1 MPNPFSQSSDHLIM
15 FLLSKQSQHKPTNR
29 KTRTTEPRRHTTL
42 IILLCLIKCP
52 IDFQRRCVL
61 SCFVSSLCSPLS
73 SGMQF
78 PAPSA
83 PFNIICLLSSSLIDW
98 LTPITYVMLRAQ
110 EAHSTG
116 AFVFR
121 TEVKITVSEWMDN
134 FSFLGMEQNSS
145 EKGLRFISFY
155 RFINI

>member
-83 PFNIICLLSSSLIDW
+83 LFNIICLLSSSLIDW

-134 FSFLGMEQNSS
+134 FSFLEMEQNSS